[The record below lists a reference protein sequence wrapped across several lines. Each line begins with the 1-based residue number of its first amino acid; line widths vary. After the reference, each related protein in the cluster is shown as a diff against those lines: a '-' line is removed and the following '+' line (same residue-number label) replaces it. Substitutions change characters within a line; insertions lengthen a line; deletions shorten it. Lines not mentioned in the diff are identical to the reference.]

1 MIRTAFVGAVDSGK
15 SSLLGQLM
23 ITTENVLPDRV
34 MEARSALTRAW
45 ADGQRGD
52 ATTLAWLV
60 DGLRA
65 ERSVGA
71 TVDVAYRH
79 LQLFGHRVVVQDC
92 PGHGELSGAI
102 FTGLSTAD
110 TVVVVVDATLGIT
123 DIARW
128 HLQLVRMLA
137 PRLVI
142 VAVNK
147 MDLRGWSL
155 AVVTEL
161 GDQARAALGGVTEV
175 IVMPM
180 SAITGQGVDDLAQV
194 ITDGPQPPVGPLRA
208 VVQGV
213 ARRGGTDLTYV
224 TRVGGHLS
232 SNQQILV
239 TPPAPDAARETLCGL
254 VSGAGTALRLELP
267 HLPEHA
273 RRGAVL
279 SDVDEP
285 TPRMVSTLTGPTVWF
300 HPRPARAQDPLIV
313 WVGTAEVPGRTRSE
327 LRFGQIAA
335 GEVILDQAI
344 PADPYHVNR
353 ITGSARLLDPNTRRV
368 VGAMTLEG

>member
-1 MIRTAFVGAVDSGK
+1 
-15 SSLLGQLM
+15 
-23 ITTENVLPDRV
+23 
-34 MEARSALTRAW
+34 
-45 ADGQRGD
+45 
-52 ATTLAWLV
+52 
-60 DGLRA
+60 
-65 ERSVGA
+65 
-71 TVDVAYRH
+71 
-79 LQLFGHRVVVQDC
+79 
-92 PGHGELSGAI
+92 
-102 FTGLSTAD
+102 
-110 TVVVVVDATLGIT
+110 
-123 DIARW
+123 
-128 HLQLVRMLA
+128 
-137 PRLVI
+137 VI

-147 MDLRGWSL
+147 MDLRAWSL

-161 GDQARAALGGVTEV
+161 GDQARTALGGVTEV

-180 SAITGQGVDDLAQV
+180 SAITGQGVDDLAKV
-194 ITDGPQPPVGPLRA
+194 IADTPQPPAGPLRA

-239 TPPAPDAARETLCGL
+239 TPPAPGAARETLCGL

-273 RRGAVL
+273 CRGAVL

-300 HPRPARAQDPLIV
+300 HPRPARAQDSLIV

-327 LRFGQIAA
+327 LRFGRITP
-335 GEVILDQAI
+335 GEVILDRAV